1 MKILTL
7 VFVIMIS
14 FAHRLNPIESS
25 LSIPKSSKIES
36 LEEAYFSY
44 KEQADTILKTK
55 RTKMTG
61 QMLADAW
68 LETKKEYDVDVPV
81 TLALAQAKLESS
93 YGTSRLSIQK
103 NNPYS
108 LRGSGS
114 YKSFKTLYDGVLAYY
129 KIMATRYLKCR
140 TTEEL
145 MNNFVNCSGHRYAES
160 RVYESTVKKEVNTI
174 MQIIQ

>member
-7 VFVIMIS
+7 VFLIMIS
-14 FAHRLNPIESS
+14 FAHKLNPIEPNF
-25 LSIPKSSKIES
+25 SIPKPSKDES
-36 LEEAYFSY
+36 LEESYHSY

-81 TLALAQAKLESS
+81 TLALAQAKMESS
-93 YGTSRLSIQK
+93 YGTSQLSIQK

-114 YKSFKTLYDGVLAYY
+114 YKSFKTLYSGILSYY

-140 TTEEL
+140 TSEEL
-145 MNNFVNCSGHRYAES
+145 MINFVNCSGHRYAES

-174 MQIIQ
+174 IQLIK

>member
-7 VFVIMIS
+7 VFVAMIS
-14 FAHRLNPIESS
+14 FTHRLNPIDIQ
-25 LSIPKSSKIES
+25 LSIPEHEFFDES
-36 LEEAYFSY
+36 YTSY

-55 RTKMTG
+55 KTKMTG

-68 LETKKEYDVDVPV
+68 LETKNTYDIDVPV

-93 YGTSRLSIQK
+93 YGTSQLSIQK

-108 LRGSGS
+108 LRGSDS
-114 YKSFKTLYDGVLAYY
+114 YKSFKTLYDGILAYY
-129 KIMATRYLKCR
+129 KLMATRYLKCR

-145 MNNFVNCSGHRYAES
+145 MVNFVNCSGYRYAGS
-160 RVYESTVKKEVNTI
+160 TQYESSVKEEVNNALKI
-174 MQIIQ
+174 MK